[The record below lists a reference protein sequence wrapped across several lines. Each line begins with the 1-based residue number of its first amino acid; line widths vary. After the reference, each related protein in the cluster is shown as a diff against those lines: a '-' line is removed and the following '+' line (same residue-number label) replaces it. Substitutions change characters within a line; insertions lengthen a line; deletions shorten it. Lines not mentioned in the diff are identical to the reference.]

1 MAQRVLWAETNE
13 PIFINRNVIASFRV
27 EEVRGQAVKE
37 SDLKRTVRP
46 STDIHAALLFKDCQ
60 QPKFYGWLKKYAIKI
75 PRRRNAQPQKQSSLR
90 HYTRSS
96 NLLADYCPDDQMSG
110 YRSVSFSST
119 NDQPEILTIASV
131 QSPGI
136 QVAELS
142 RVAVPPADT
151 SAMSQMDGAVMR
163 LRSHSSMS
171 YRGIR
176 TWPPG

>member
-1 MAQRVLWAETNE
+1 MRNRRSKAHCGITLARATCWRTTVLT
-13 PIFINRNVIASFRV
+13 IR
-27 EEVRGQAVKE
+27 
-37 SDLKRTVRP
+37 
-46 STDIHAALLFKDCQ
+46 
-60 QPKFYGWLKKYAIKI
+60 
-75 PRRRNAQPQKQSSLR
+75 
-90 HYTRSS
+90 
-96 NLLADYCPDDQMSG
+96 CPG

-171 YRGIR
+171 YRGSG
-176 TWPPG
+176 PGHRDEPGEVGNLESVHKSTVENQFYLHIQHNGSRYIGILQCNDRVFLRSSITV